1 METYGSLLLQAGALA
16 TIILA
21 VIYIYIK
28 SSYSYW
34 TKLGIPTYNPVVPFG
49 NFSEAFVKNTGFQ
62 ALLTEFYKAFE
73 GHKLGGLYGLTSRF
87 LLVRDPD
94 LIRDI
99 LVKDFDRFHDRG
111 VNVVENADPLQQHLF
126 ALSGTKWRNLRV
138 KLTPTFTS
146 GKMKMMFGTLVD
158 CGQQLKTVLREPA
171 RKGESFEVKDVLA
184 RFATDVIASCAFGI
198 QCNCLQ
204 NPDAEFR
211 QWGRRIFSPTF
222 KTRIFRLANLLMPSL
237 IKLFGITF
245 IPKDVSNYFM
255 EMVRETIEFREKN
268 GLHRNDFMQL
278 LIQLKNKTLTTAD
291 QDDSVYDGMEYKLDV
306 VDDKTFSKYYRA
318 DIKLSPDLS
327 SCEWSEFWDSQY
339 NYEKCTI

>member
-1 METYGSLLLQAGALA
+1 MEIFGSLLLQAGALT

-21 VIYIYIK
+21 AIYIYIK

-34 TKLGIPTYNPVVPFG
+34 TKLGIPIYNPVVPFG
-49 NFSEAFVKNTGFQ
+49 NFSETFAKNIGLQ
-62 ALLTEFYKAFE
+62 ALLLQFYKAFE
-73 GHKLGGLYGLTSRF
+73 GHKLGGLYGLTSKF

-99 LVKDFDRFHDRG
+99 LVKDFDHFHDRG
-111 VNVVENADPLQQHLF
+111 VNMNENDDPLQQHLF
-126 ALSGTKWRNLRV
+126 ALSGAKWRNLRV

-146 GKMKMMFGTLVD
+146 GKMKMMFGTLVN
-158 CGQQLKTVLREPA
+158 CGKELNTVLREPV

-184 RFATDVIASCAFGI
+184 RFTTDVIASCAFGI

-211 QWGRRIFSPTF
+211 QWGRRIFSSTL
-222 KTRIFRLANLLMPSL
+222 KTRIFRFASLLMPSL

-245 IPKDVSNYFM
+245 TPKDVSNYFT
-255 EMVRETIEFREKN
+255 EMVRETVEFREKN
-268 GLHRNDFMQL
+268 GVHRNDFMQM

-291 QDDSVYDGMEYKLDV
+291 QDDSVYDGVEYKLDAM
-306 VDDKTFSKYYRA
+306 DDKTLSKYYRA
-318 DIKLSPDLS
+318 DKQS
-327 SCEWSEFWDSQY
+327 
-339 NYEKCTI
+339 